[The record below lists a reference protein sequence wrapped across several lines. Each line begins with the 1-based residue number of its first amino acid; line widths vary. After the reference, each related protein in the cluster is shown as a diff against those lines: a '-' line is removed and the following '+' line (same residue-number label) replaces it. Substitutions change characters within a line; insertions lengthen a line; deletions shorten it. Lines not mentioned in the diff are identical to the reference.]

1 MKKVILCIFFIIVVT
16 KTNAENIFDFSWN
29 FGNIGIGINYSA
41 ENDDNFEFYAS
52 LLNFTI
58 EQRDINIGFE
68 FSPVKFWYLFGLQ
81 DETDKKYNGERF
93 SFINV
98 NIYWDLIENKNII
111 LGPFVSMNYLYVNT
125 FYRIDINEYVFSG
138 GLRFSYKLKHMI
150 NFNKYNSQ
158 ILSTEIGY
166 RNIFGKNKF
175 YFSVNVD
182 VILGLIGIGEGI
194 RSSM

>member
-58 EQRDINIGFE
+58 EQKDINIGFE